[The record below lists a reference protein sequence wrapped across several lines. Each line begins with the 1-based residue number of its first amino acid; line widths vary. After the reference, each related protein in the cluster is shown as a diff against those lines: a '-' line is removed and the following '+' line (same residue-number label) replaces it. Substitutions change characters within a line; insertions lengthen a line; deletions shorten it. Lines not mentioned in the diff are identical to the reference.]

1 MTWWAVGVGLALS
14 VGGAAVSYNNTK
26 KTQRRTD
33 NALFEQIRNQGLKQR
48 EADAKVNNQIQEL
61 EGSTSKDEKAGRL
74 DDYMQT
80 LRANRGR
87 VEAGLTPTIGSDVF
101 RADAANDA
109 ADVMAHA
116 GQSANLLSRI
126 DAAGLQRQGEAFGY
140 GNLATDLSLIGR
152 EAQGQNWL
160 DELRV
165 KRAARRNAGQDALAA
180 ILSGAGSAVGSYSGG
195 GSMPSGATGSTAF
208 GYNSYGG

>member
-1 MTWWAVGVGLALS
+1 MSWVAVGVGLALA
-14 VGGAAVSYNNTK
+14 VGGAAVSYDNTR
-26 KTQRRTD
+26 KTERRTD

-61 EGSTSKDEKAGRL
+61 EGSTSKDEQAGRL

-87 VEAGLTPTIGSDVF
+87 VEAGLTPAIGSATF

-109 ADVMAHA
+109 ADVMKYS
-116 GQSANLLSRI
+116 GDTANLLSRI
-126 DAAGLQRQGEAFGY
+126 DAAGLQRQGESFGY

-152 EAQGQNWL
+152 EAQGLNWL

-165 KRAARRNAGQDALAA
+165 KRAARRNAGQDALASL
-180 ILSGAGSAVGSYSGG
+180 LSGAGSAVGASGG
-195 GSMPSGATGSTAF
+195 GGGSAGATGSTAF